1 MMINLRSCLFI
12 FSPSILFGLV
22 FLKTFRSSHFLPKG
36 DVQQNV
42 KDNSDVDQCNGV
54 KNVIDL
60 LHDLFD
66 EAHNRKETEKY
77 GVRVYAQYTDHHP
90 RFCNAPAVF
99 QRRGQHNVLCNCE
112 SKYYQKGCIHGCNSY
127 HLAHIQKR
135 CARC

>member
-1 MMINLRSCLFI
+1 MSIKPSKVLESIENVFFSLKFLKNTRLFI

-99 QRRGQHNVLCNCE
+99 
-112 SKYYQKGCIHGCNSY
+112 
-127 HLAHIQKR
+127 
-135 CARC
+135 